1 MGQARRGVRL
11 ARRPLA
17 ILLAGQRN
25 ALDRDGAI
33 ERFVVGTPN
42 GAESARAEALEQA
55 IAREQQLAASPR
67 TLVGDANAALATSR
81 SSAVSTAFAFA
92 TAKSFPCPVFARSWH
107 ERELAIRFPADG
119 GVILVSF
126 TIPARSDLLSFFDDE
141 GEEPPTTVRAAPT
154 QQQSRPQPRRPQRA
168 GRVAGSIDHHTM
180 MVRRRIAAGVGVV
193 LLIVIVLLVNG
204 CLKRG
209 KQQALESYNQSVNQ
223 IGQASETEVAKPLF
237 STLTG
242 ASGKSALEVETAG
255 RSSAPS
261 AAGTRRT
268 RERAERAERN
278 DLGAK
283 ESSCWRSTCAPK
295 GSRRSP
301 LSTSEA
307 LGGHAQTASTKI
319 AGAMEIFLASDV
331 VYSQRVV
338 PLIQQA
344 LVAGGVGGQTTSS
357 SRFLPNLGWLTP
369 STVQSNITGQAASS
383 STVVTPGTHG
393 SALKG
398 VSVGTTT
405 LEVAPAENH
414 VNAGTNPTF
423 TAMVENS
430 GSNPQT
436 NVKVEVSISSEGKT
450 LKASHVIE
458 KTEPGQT
465 YNANVTVNGVTL
477 GAGAQVTV
485 YVQPVPGETDVENN
499 KGIYQVV
506 FGK

>member
-1 MGQARRGVRL
+1 M
-11 ARRPLA
+11 
-17 ILLAGQRN
+17 
-25 ALDRDGAI
+25 
-33 ERFVVGTPN
+33 
-42 GAESARAEALEQA
+42 
-55 IAREQQLAASPR
+55 
-67 TLVGDANAALATSR
+67 
-81 SSAVSTAFAFA
+81 
-92 TAKSFPCPVFARSWH
+92 
-107 ERELAIRFPADG
+107 
-119 GVILVSF
+119 SF

-168 GRVAGSIDHHTM
+168 GGSGSIDHHTM

-237 STLTG
+237 STLAG
-242 ASGKSALEVETAG
+242 ASGKSALEVETEVDHL
-255 RSSAPS
+255 RSQQQ
-261 AAGTRRT
+261 
-268 RERAERAERN
+268 ELAERAKGLSVPSEMTSAQKN
-278 DLGAK
+278 FLLALDLRTEGLTKIA
-283 ESSCWRSTCAPK
+283 A
-295 GSRRSP
+295 
-301 LSTSEA
+301 LTSEA

-344 LVAGGVGGQTTSS
+344 LVAGGVSGQTTSS

-383 STVVTPGTHG
+383 STTVTPGTHG